1 MSLADVDADALRLV
15 VARLSLWDA
24 HCLQVA
30 CPRMASVIAAELDAC
45 TASASRAPRPPC
57 LAQFASAR
65 PAFQE
70 RCCGSFVLLRTPRDL
85 RVHSCEEGV
94 MVSAT
99 QCAGRVRV
107 EVRVH
112 DPGARP
118 GFAALHSAMARVRW
132 LSDVFDVSE
141 YRTRATTH
149 RPVTELLNVLV
160 TRFVEARTGA
170 LCL

>member
-1 MSLADVDADALRLV
+1 MLADVDFDALRLV

-30 CPRMASVIAAELDAC
+30 CPALSPFISSELESC
-45 TASASRAPRPPC
+45 TASALQAPRPPC

-70 RCCGSFVLLRTPRDL
+70 RCCGSFVLLRTPKDL

-94 MVSAT
+94 AVSVT
-99 QCAGRVRV
+99 QRAGRVRV
-107 EVRVH
+107 EVRVY
-112 DPGARP
+112 DPAARP
-118 GFAALHSAMARVRW
+118 GFAALHSAMTRVRW
-132 LSDVFDVSE
+132 LSEVFDVSE

-170 LCL
+170 PCL